1 VLIRVRHVM
10 RYAYAEPV
18 GYAVHSLR
26 LTPASFKG
34 QRVLGWQLRVEGTGT
49 PLQFRDGH
57 GNTVHLAAIAVVHRT
72 LSVAAGGTIETADTN
87 GVVEGLGSAAPP
99 RVYLRETEL
108 TRPLAGICELAHS
121 AEGSD
126 SLGRL
131 HALAAAIGE
140 RVLPVAVAGDTHTS
154 AAEALAAGK
163 GACQDHAH
171 IFIAAARVLAIPA
184 RFVTGYLLREPEA
197 EAAAHHVWAEAW
209 VDGLGW
215 VGFDVSNGICPT
227 ERYVRLA
234 AGLDAAGTAPIIG
247 ARRGGAAE
255 HVEVSVRV
263 QQQNTQ
269 Q

>member
-10 RYAYAEPV
+10 RSTYAEPV
-18 GYAVHSLR
+18 GYAVQSLR

-34 QRVLGWQLRVEGTGT
+34 QRVLDWQLRVEGAGA

-57 GNTVHLAAIAVVHRT
+57 GNIVHLATVAVAHRS
-72 LSVAAGGTIETADTN
+72 LIIEAGGTVETADAN
-87 GVVEGLGSAAPP
+87 GVVDRLGSAAPP

-108 TRPLAGICELAHS
+108 TRPRAGICELAHS
-121 AEGSD
+121 AGGSD

-140 RVLPVAVAGDTHTS
+140 RVLPVAGAAHSG
-154 AAEALAAGK
+154 AAEALAAGE
-163 GACQDHAH
+163 GAPQDHAH
-171 IFIAAARVLAIPA
+171 IFIAAARVLGVPA

-197 EAAAHHVWAEAW
+197 EAAVHHVWAEAW

-215 VGFDVSNGICPT
+215 VGFDVSNRICPT

-247 ARRGGAAE
+247 ARGGGAAE
-255 HVEVSVRV
+255 HLEVSVHV